1 MPSANSRSN
10 FVTDSS
16 LYINYEGTKVDTG
29 LVFNTDKW
37 HTVGISFNEE
47 TVISEFDEIS
57 PVVCPLRATNS
68 NATRLICLCLRSP
81 KKKDL
86 CKCKGLG
93 MAHPNGFVVSKA
105 NVIAIVTR
113 SVNRVYGN
121 KVHCVLCVSALQN
134 LLILPFC
141 CLCPLRATNSNAMRL
156 ICLCLRS
163 PKKKTFAKR
172 KGLGMAHPNG
182 FEPPTVRIGI

>member
-1 MPSANSRSN
+1 MLSANSRSN

-37 HTVGISFNEE
+37 HTVGISFNEK
-47 TVISEFDEIS
+47 TVRSDFEEIS

-81 KKKDL
+81 KKKTFA
-86 CKCKGLG
+86 KRKGLG

-105 NVIAIVTR
+105 SEIAIYAK
-113 SVNRVYGN
+113 S
-121 KVHCVLCVSALQN
+121 KVERC
-134 LLILPFC
+134 I
-141 CLCPLRATNSNAMRL
+141 
-156 ICLCLRS
+156 
-163 PKKKTFAKR
+163 
-172 KGLGMAHPNG
+172 
-182 FEPPTVRIGI
+182 